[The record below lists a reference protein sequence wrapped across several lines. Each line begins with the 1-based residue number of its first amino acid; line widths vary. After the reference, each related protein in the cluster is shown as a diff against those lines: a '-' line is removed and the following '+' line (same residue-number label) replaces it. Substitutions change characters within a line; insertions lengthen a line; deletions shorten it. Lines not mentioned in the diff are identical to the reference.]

1 MWFVSIAVWHRLKE
15 WDIIKESLRVSCS
28 LCKSCWCDLS
38 LVSCCVAFCAI
49 QLIQLQATTWLVLS
63 IQPSTMGK
71 MGAESKAVPMLT
83 RRLLPKRQR
92 KTKTQKIQPEK
103 ISMRCWT
110 ACSTEGIRKVKQMQ
124 VRSLRWVSQKQI
136 FSFHFH
142 RPDPFQR
149 ACHK

>member
-124 VRSLRWVSQKQI
+124 VRSLRWGLTQTNLLFPFSQAWPLSKGL
-136 FSFHFH
+136 
-142 RPDPFQR
+142 P
-149 ACHK
+149 